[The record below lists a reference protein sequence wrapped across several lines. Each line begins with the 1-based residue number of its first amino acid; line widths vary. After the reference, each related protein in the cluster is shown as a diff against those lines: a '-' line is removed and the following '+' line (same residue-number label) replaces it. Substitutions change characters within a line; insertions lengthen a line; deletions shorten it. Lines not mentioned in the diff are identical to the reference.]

1 MKVNPEISAI
11 AVIVFST
18 AMAQIN
24 YKEIPPETVALSPF
38 PEVFL
43 L

>member
-11 AVIVFST
+11 AVIVFIT

-24 YKEIPPETVALSPF
+24 YKRNTSGNSGR
-38 PEVFL
+38 
-43 L
+43 